1 MAWVIAIAAALLL
14 AGVWIEHRRARRL
27 AESIAA
33 VRRHAAEIERFRAIT
48 QSLLA
53 GQELTGTLQAVATA
67 AGDLVVADSGYITL
81 CDPDTGA
88 LTVAAAT
95 GSTGAWVGKQIPRD
109 GSVAGWVTSHG
120 QPALI
125 HDLSQDTRGF
135 REANVQTGLKR
146 EVVVPLRSHGEII
159 GAIGAN
165 RTADMPTF
173 GHHDVA
179 LLERLG
185 DMAVLAIENAQA
197 LDHSRR
203 ARAGLAAKNAE
214 LEEAL
219 RTKSE
224 FLRNM
229 SHELRTPLNSII
241 GFSELLQSGSA
252 GELNEGQREF
262 LTTAIRNSRHLLQ
275 LINDLLDLAKVD
287 AGRMELQLAPANMR
301 ALIEGV
307 LEDSRGLLAGHQL
320 QLAHEITTGP
330 VTVVCDDVR
339 IRQVL
344 FNFVSNAVKFTPD
357 GGEITV
363 RATRTAAPLPVP
375 AQRASDTARLKTRPA
390 VWIAVSDTGPGI
402 RPEDMPRL
410 FQEFSQVDS
419 STSRKSGG
427 TGLGLVL
434 CRRFVELHG
443 WTIGAE
449 SVPGHGSTF
458 WMLLPEDG
466 PLRLGDAY
474 ARAGEGGS

>member
-1 MAWVIAIAAALLL
+1 MGSLIAIVAALLL

-88 LTVAAAT
+88 VTVAAAT
-95 GSTGAWVGKQIPRD
+95 GSSRAWVGKQIPKD
-109 GSVAGWVTSHG
+109 GSVAGWVTTHG

-125 HDLSQDTRGF
+125 HDLSQDARGF
-135 REANVQTGLKR
+135 REANEQTGLKR
-146 EVVVPLRSHGEII
+146 EVVVPLRSRGEIV

-165 RTADMPTF
+165 RTAEMPTF
-173 GHHDVA
+173 GPNDIA

-185 DMAVLAIENAQA
+185 DMALLAIESARA

-214 LEEAL
+214 LEQVIRA
-219 RTKSE
+219 KGE

-241 GFSELLQSGSA
+241 GFSELLQTGSA
-252 GELNEGQREF
+252 GELGDTQREF
-262 LTTAIRNSRHLLQ
+262 VTTVVRNSHHLLQ

-287 AGRMELQLAPANMR
+287 AGRMELSLAPANMA
-301 ALIEGV
+301 ALIDGV

-375 AQRASDTARLKTRPA
+375 AQRASDKARFKTRPA

-402 RPEDMPRL
+402 KPEDMPRL

-419 STSRKSGG
+419 STSRQSGG

-443 WTIGAE
+443 GTIGAE

-466 PLRLGDAY
+466 PLRLSDAY
-474 ARAGEGGS
+474 ARAAQGRI